1 MKRKHLISSLI
12 AASLAVTAA
21 VSVPL
26 TSAAAGIS
34 GDVNS
39 DGKFDIADA
48 VVMQKWLLGRPD
60 AVLSD
65 WEAGDMNKDGLLDIF
80 DFCFMQRKLTDG
92 SSSGGETPAES
103 TGFNITFSG
112 SSVTI
117 ADDNGNAISDTS
129 AVSVSGQTV
138 TVKKPGEYSFSGSSE
153 NGQIIVDVDKNTYP
167 EDKVTLSLA
176 GLTLSNPNAAPIY
189 VASVGDEC
197 VISAKKDT
205 VNKISDGTSHTD
217 TYTDSDGNQK
227 QITAAVFS
235 RDDLKIKG
243 KGTLT
248 VNGNTNDGIVS
259 TDDLK
264 IFNSTLSVTAADDGI
279 VGKESVTIGDKD
291 DEAYDNLSV
300 TVKTTTGDG
309 IKSTNHTKENKGTIV
324 INGGKVSVESHSDA
338 IQAARDVTVNGG
350 EINIKTYQGVNY
362 TPGQNQGGNQGGD
375 QGGNNG
381 GWGGWPGGGWPGGGG
396 GWSWDAGH
404 DLGLDFS
411 AKGIKAGNSDAQIGG
426 TININGGEIT
436 IDSTDDAV
444 HCGDTLTVTGGT
456 TTVKTADDGLHCDKY
471 LYVKGG
477 KINVTESY
485 EGLEAMQIY
494 IKDGDITVYAE
505 DDPTNCGEKG
515 AAKTIDVGND
525 NCILQIDG
533 GTLHIYVTN
542 NMEGDGLDSNGNIY
556 INGGFVYAEG
566 SVDGPDSALDAD
578 GHIYVAGGTLVA
590 TGGLGRGELPETSST
605 QPTLYWGDNNTKYPA
620 GSVVALLDSSGRE
633 ILSYKTEQAMKCAAV
648 SSPEVKMGGNY
659 TLTVNG
665 NKVADFTVTSG
676 LNIVGDHANGGFGF
690 STGGNGGWGF

>member
-1 MKRKHLISSLI
+1 MKRKYLISSIL

-21 VSVPL
+21 VSSPL
-26 TSAAAGIS
+26 TSSAAGIS
-34 GDVNS
+34 GDMNS
-39 DGKFDIADA
+39 DGKFDVSDA
-48 VVMQKWLLGRPD
+48 VVMQKWLLGMPD
-60 AVLSD
+60 AVITD
-65 WEAGDMNKDGLLDIF
+65 WQAGDMNNDGSLDVF
-80 DFCFMQRKLTDG
+80 DFCIMKRKLVEAA
-92 SSSGGETPAES
+92 STPAEA
-103 TGFNITFSG
+103 GALAVLFSD

-117 ADDNGNAISDTS
+117 TDDNGNT
-129 AVSVSGQTV
+129 VSNQDSIRIEGQKV
-138 TVKKPGEYSFSGSSE
+138 TITKPGEYSFSGTSS

-167 EDKVTLSLA
+167 EDKVTLSFA
-176 GLTLSNPNAAPIY
+176 GLTLSNSSAAPVY

-205 VNKISDGTSHTD
+205 INTISDGTSHTD
-217 TYTDSDGNQK
+217 TYTDSDGQQK
-227 QITAAVFS
+227 TINAAIFS

-243 KGTLT
+243 KGTLI
-248 VNGNTNDGIVS
+248 VNGNSNDGILS

-264 IFNSTLSVTAADDGI
+264 IYNGNIQVTANDDGI
-279 VGKESVTIGDKD
+279 CGKESVRIGDAE
-291 DEAYDNLSV
+291 DESYENLSI
-300 TVKTTTGDG
+300 TVKATNGDG
-309 IKSTNHTKENKGTIV
+309 IKSTNHTKENKGTIE
-324 INGGKVSVESHSDA
+324 INGGKISVDSHSDA

-350 EINIKTYQGVNY
+350 EITIKTYQGVDF
-362 TPGQNQGGNQGGD
+362 TPTNN
-375 QGGNNG
+375 GGNNG
-381 GWGGWPGGGWPGGGG
+381 GWGGGMGF
-396 GWSWDAGH
+396 SWDAGH
-404 DLGLDFS
+404 DLGLEFS
-411 AKGIKAGNSDAQIGG
+411 AKGIKAGNSDAQIPG
-426 TININGGEIT
+426 TININGGDIS
-436 IDSTDDAV
+436 INSTDDAV
-444 HCGDTLTVTGGT
+444 HCGDTITVNGGT
-456 TTVKTADDGLHCDKY
+456 TTVKTADDALHADKY
-471 LYVKGG
+471 LYINGG

-485 EGLEAMQIY
+485 EGLEAMQMY

-605 QPTLYWGDNNTKYPA
+605 QPTLYWGDNNNKYPA

-633 ILSYKTEQAMKCAAV
+633 ILSYRTEQAMKCAAV

-676 LNIVGDHANGGFGF
+676 LNIVGDHSDGGFGF
-690 STGGNGGWGF
+690 TGGGGGWPGGGGGGWPGGGGGWGF